1 MPANHVRFKHSTLL
15 GYNILGFCVVD
26 IVKNVFRLATSL
38 HAKVEH
44 F

>member
-26 IVKNVFRLATSL
+26 IVKNVFC
-38 HAKVEH
+38 KV
-44 F
+44 FCVL